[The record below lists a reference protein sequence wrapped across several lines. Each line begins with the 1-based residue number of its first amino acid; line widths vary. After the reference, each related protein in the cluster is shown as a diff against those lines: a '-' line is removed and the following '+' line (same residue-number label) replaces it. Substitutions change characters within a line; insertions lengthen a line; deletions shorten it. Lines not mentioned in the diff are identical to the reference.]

1 MNIEN
6 VNPNIK
12 YVYHYTEKKNIT
24 KILSDKAIISKDKYI
39 FFTTSLSDSITAFE
53 QEMMTEGKLYI
64 DVDGNLKKRN
74 KCNKNDYCILKIPYQ
89 NDNEF
94 YRFTFNNQSPKSIY
108 SISIS
113 HRGAYY
119 FKDAKVI
126 DFPDSSKILKV
137 FTKTAIAA
145 ATASILLLPHNTF
158 AASWLDINNYDTSWY
173 YSNPSASVYGINTAK
188 EMAGLAYLVNKENVT
203 FTSKSINIS
212 SDIDLSE
219 NNWETIKSIFEG
231 SICGSH
237 RFILNCL
244 DGNLFENKNIV
255 NTFYSYKMSKDSQNV
270 TSVHVPA
277 PYTVAMLKL
286 ASGGTTVFL
295 NNKELSDDVELR
307 SLKLTD
313 ADVFDVFTSKY
324 IIIEDTA
331 KGTKIPFRF
340 ESGDSIDNVKQAYY
354 SKTNI
359 PVDKLI
365 LKYKNKELSDGRTL
379 ADYNIQMS
387 ETINIYVK
395 SKISMVAKNN
405 ETIIESKDITAIS
418 GDTVKIKFDLKDI
431 YMIEKIL
438 VDEVDKTSEVV
449 NNEITINCIGD
460 DVNIKASY
468 KLKNSKPTTP
478 TGEDGNDKNKDN
490 KDDNNDKN
498 NSNIS
503 NNNEGNTNN
512 NRDNDNNSN
521 NNNSESVKDT
531 NKDTDKNK
539 NITKPSTTD
548 KTKNEDTKNE
558 TEQLNNPQTGDNIFT
573 YLTVFL
579 ASFIGIAFSIFKKK
593 N

>member
-1 MNIEN
+1 MNIEK

-12 YVYHYTEKKNIT
+12 YVYHYTEKKNVT
-24 KILSDKAIISKDKYI
+24 KILNDKAIISKDKYV

-53 QEMMTEGKLYI
+53 QEMMIEGKLYI

-113 HRGAYY
+113 HKGAYY

-126 DFPDSSKILKV
+126 DFPDSSKILKA
-137 FTKTAIAA
+137 FTKTAIVA

-158 AASWLDINNYDTSWY
+158 AASWLDANNYDTSWY
-173 YSNPSASVYGINTAK
+173 YSNPSASVYGISTAK

-203 FTSKSINIS
+203 FTSKSINVS

-231 SICGSH
+231 NICGGH

-286 ASGGTTVFL
+286 VSGGKTVFL
-295 NNKELSDDVELR
+295 NNKELSDNVELR
-307 SLKLTD
+307 SLNLTD

-324 IIIEDTA
+324 ITIEDTA
-331 KGTKIPFRF
+331 KGTKIPFSF
-340 ESGDSIDNVKQAYY
+340 ASGDSIDNVKQAYCA
-354 SKTNI
+354 KTNI

-395 SKISMVAKNN
+395 SKISMVAKHN
-405 ETIIESKDITAIS
+405 ETIIESKDIAAIS
-418 GDTVKIKFDLKDI
+418 GDTLKIKFDLKDI
-431 YMIEKIL
+431 YAIEKIL
-438 VDEVDKTSEVV
+438 VNEVDKTNEVV

-460 DVNIKASY
+460 DINIKASY
-468 KLKNSKPTTP
+468 KLKNSKPITP

-498 NSNIS
+498 NSN
-503 NNNEGNTNN
+503 NNEGNAN
-512 NRDNDNNSN
+512 NNSN
-521 NNNSESVKDT
+521 NNNSASGKDT
-531 NKDTDKNK
+531 NKGTDKSENS
-539 NITKPSTTD
+539 TKPTTAD
-548 KTKNEDTKNE
+548 KTKNENTKNQ
-558 TEQLNNPQTGDNIFT
+558 TEQSNNPQTGDNIFT
-573 YLTVFL
+573 YLTAFF
-579 ASFIGIAFSIFKKK
+579 ASLIGIAFSIFKKK
-593 N
+593 K